1 VTTASTSAL
10 DPRPSETAPTDVA
23 VAEADA
29 DGEGGR
35 RAPRLHHEPA
45 LDGLRGIA
53 VAAVVV
59 FHLDRLEGG
68 FLGVD
73 LFFVLS
79 GFLITSLLLAEH
91 HRGGTIRLGRFWER
105 RARRLLPAL
114 FVMLLG
120 VAVLLA
126 TLATDTERVRV
137 RGDAL
142 ATLGYVANWHR
153 MVSEFGYWDMFG
165 MPSPLDHTWSL
176 AIEEQFYVLW
186 PLVAALVLG
195 LGVRSLAGPI
205 AGPKVRRLGLLALA
219 GAAVSFAL
227 LALTWVVTD
236 TNRAYYATDT
246 RIGPTLLGAALAAFV
261 AGRPRRTG
269 PPARWIEAAAIAA
282 LGWMAVCTTA
292 IDGQGFSYYRGG
304 LLSFSIC
311 AVAVIFAFTGGPLGP
326 VGRAVAWRPLRWL
339 GTVSYGVYLWHWPVI
354 VFLTEERAHVGGW
367 ALDGLRV
374 AVTLAVSALSFR
386 YVESR
391 IRHGALPG
399 RRLLV
404 AGGGA
409 LAVTLVAVLAA
420 TWGTVPA
427 TGAGPDR
434 VPVRGSNNPNY
445 LYPSDIAPGA
455 TRLLLIGDSGVGHLG
470 PGLVSEAD
478 PDRVAVAS
486 NSQIVCTVVDPEGET
501 RTPEGE
507 IVRNEPC
514 HEDAR
519 DRWDD
524 LVDEFRPDVVVYY
537 LANAGGVADVHID
550 GQWVT
555 DCDPAYDRYLARAVR
570 RDLDL
575 LGQHGARVVIAST
588 PYPGALFLET
598 RPKVDCRNA
607 TYRRI
612 VEQRPGTE
620 IVDLNG
626 FVERQRADD
635 VQLYEDAIHFSPS
648 GARRVADWLIPEVL
662 GADVGADAA
671 ADASAEEN
679 RSDGVS

>member
-1 VTTASTSAL
+1 VTTSSTSAL
-10 DPRPSETAPTDVA
+10 DQRPSETPAADVA
-23 VAEADA
+23 VAEP
-29 DGEGGR
+29 EGAS

-45 LDGLRGIA
+45 LDGLRGLA
-53 VAAVVV
+53 VAVVV
-59 FHLDRLEGG
+59 IFHLDRLEGG

-114 FVMLLG
+114 FVMLVC

-126 TLATDTERVRV
+126 TLANDYERVRV

-153 MVSEFGYWDMFG
+153 MVSEFGYWDIFG

-195 LGVRSLAGPI
+195 FGVRSLAQVAGV
-205 AGPKVRRLGLLALA
+205 AGPRVRRLGLLAVA

-227 LALTWVVTD
+227 LALTWNGAD

-246 RIGPTLLGAALAAFV
+246 RLGPTLLGAALAAFV

-269 PPARWIEAAAIAA
+269 PPARWIEAAAVAA
-282 LGWMAVCTTA
+282 LGWMAVCATA

-311 AVAVIFAFTGGPLGP
+311 SVAVIFAFTGGPLGP

-354 VFLTEERAHVGGW
+354 VFLTEERAHLGGW
-367 ALDGLRV
+367 PLDGLRV
-374 AVTLAVSALSFR
+374 AVTLAVAALSFR
-386 YVESR
+386 YVESP

-420 TWGTVPA
+420 TWGTAPA
-427 TGAGPDR
+427 TGAGFAR
-434 VPVRGSNNPNY
+434 VPVEGSDNPNY
-445 LYPSDIAPGA
+445 LYPSEIAPGA

-478 PDRVAVAS
+478 PDQVAVAS

-514 HEDAR
+514 HDTAR

-537 LANAGGVADVHID
+537 LANAGGVADIHID
-550 GQWVT
+550 GQWVA
-555 DCDPAYDRYLARAVR
+555 DCDPAYDRYLTRALR
-570 RDLDL
+570 EDLDL
-575 LGQHGARVVIAST
+575 LGQHGARVIIAST

-612 VEQRPGTE
+612 AQQRPGTE

-626 FVERQRADD
+626 FVEQQRAQD

-662 GADVGADAA
+662 GSAGAGADAQE
-671 ADASAEEN
+671 D

>member
-1 VTTASTSAL
+1 VTTVPTSAL
-10 DPRPSETAPTDVA
+10 DQEPGEAPAGPAGSPGADPTTGTATRP
-23 VAEADA
+23 
-29 DGEGGR
+29 DGGAGAGG
-35 RAPRLHHEPA
+35 PRLHHEPA
-45 LDGLRGIA
+45 LDGLRGLA
-53 VAAVVV
+53 VAAVVI

-91 HRGGTIRLGRFWER
+91 RRGTIELGRFWER

-114 FVMLLG
+114 FVMLVG
-120 VAVLLA
+120 VGVLLA
-126 TLATDTERVRV
+126 WLAEESERVRV

-153 MVSEFGYWDMFG
+153 MVSEIGYWDIFG

-195 LGVRSLAGPI
+195 SGVRSLAGPR
-205 AGPKVRRLGLLALA
+205 VRRLGLLSLA

-227 LALTWVVTD
+227 LALMWVGGD

-261 AGRPRRTG
+261 IGRPRRTG
-269 PPARWIEAAAIAA
+269 PPARWIEAAAVAA
-282 LGWMAVCTTA
+282 LGWMAVCATA

-304 LLSFSIC
+304 LASFSVC
-311 AVAVIFAFTGGPLGP
+311 AVFVIFAFTGGPLGP

-339 GTVSYGVYLWHWPVI
+339 GTVSYGIYLWHWPVI
-354 VFLTEERAHVGGW
+354 VFLTDERAHLGGW
-367 ALDGLRV
+367 PLDGLRV
-374 AVTLAVSALSFR
+374 AVTLAVAALSFR
-386 YVESR
+386 FVEQP

-409 LAVTLVAVLAA
+409 LAVTLAVVIAA
-420 TWGTVPA
+420 TWGTAPA
-427 TGAGPDR
+427 TGAGIDR
-434 VPVRGSNNPNY
+434 VPVEGSDNPGY
-445 LYPSDIAPGA
+445 LYPSDIASGA

-486 NSQIVCTVVDPEGET
+486 NAQITCTVVDPEGET

-514 HEDAR
+514 HDVAR

-537 LANAGGVADVHID
+537 LANAGGVANVHVD
-550 GQWVT
+550 GEWVT
-555 DCDPAYDRYLARAVR
+555 DCDPTYDRYLARALGE
-570 RDLDL
+570 DLDL

-588 PYPGALFLET
+588 PYPGSLFLGT
-598 RPKVDCRNA
+598 RPQVDCRNA
-607 TYRRI
+607 TYRTILR
-612 VEQRPGTE
+612 ERPGTE
-620 IVDLNG
+620 MVDLNG
-626 FVERQRADD
+626 YVEQQRADD
-635 VQLYEDAIHFSPS
+635 VELYEDAIHFSPS
-648 GARRVADWLIPEVL
+648 GARRVAEWMIPEIL
-662 GADVGADAA
+662 GADAL
-671 ADASAEEN
+671 EN
-679 RSDGVS
+679 GSGGPS